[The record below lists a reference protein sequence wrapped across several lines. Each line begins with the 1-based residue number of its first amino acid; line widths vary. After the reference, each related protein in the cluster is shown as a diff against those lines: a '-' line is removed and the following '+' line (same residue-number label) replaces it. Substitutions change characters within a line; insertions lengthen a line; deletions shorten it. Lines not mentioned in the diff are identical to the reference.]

1 MKRYRSERDD
11 VRQKYGQLNIKYDQ
25 LKIEHTQAINRFQ
38 AERQREREELERVER
53 SAHHLQ
59 TVLDNREFFLGPQ
72 ISDEN
77 VRAQFNSIFSQ
88 IKTWSR
94 HFTHGSVD
102 TLRMGDDLLRK
113 YQTVLPSCK
122 ESSDVLQVVAAK
134 KERRLLVRG
143 WAAFIACK
151 DILTIHPSGNANGI
165 DLWLDRATAESFR
178 SLQQR
183 LSSGKANALDD
194 ISR

>member
-1 MKRYRSERDD
+1 MRRYRSERDD
-11 VRQKYGQLNIKYDQ
+11 FRRRYDQ
-25 LKIEHTQAINRFQ
+25 LKITHTQEVEWLQN
-38 AERQREREELERVER
+38 ERQREREELERVER

-72 ISDEN
+72 ISDED
-77 VRAQFNSIFSQ
+77 VRAQFNSVFSQ

-94 HFTHGSVD
+94 HFTYGSVD
-102 TLRMGDDLLRK
+102 TLRMGDDLLGR
-113 YQTVLPSCK
+113 YQNVLPLCK
-122 ESSDVLQVVAAK
+122 ESSHVLQVIATK

-143 WAAFIACK
+143 WAAFIAFK
-151 DILTIHPSGNANGI
+151 DIFAIYPSSKANSI
-165 DLWLDRATAESFR
+165 DLWLDKVTAESFR

-183 LSSGKANALDD
+183 LSSTGIAHALDD